1 MSLDPRFARAMALA
15 LAFACTGCSG
25 QAPLN
30 QVQLDDV
37 KLREVGE
44 LYRLHQV
51 MIRKAPR
58 SLKDFNAIGDADSP
72 TAYGAIRSGQVVVR
86 WGVTL
91 PDTEIEPTSPPSDE
105 VLAYLKTVPEVGGP
119 VLMVDRRPRTMTP
132 DEFKAAK
139 LAGTG
144 GSDAR

>member
-1 MSLDPRFARAMALA
+1 MALA

-58 SLKDFNAIGDADSP
+58 SLKDL
-72 TAYGAIRSGQVVVR
+72 
-86 WGVTL
+86 GVTTDL
-91 PDTEIEPTSPPSDE
+91 PLPS
-105 VLAYLKTVPEVGGP
+105 LPELP
-119 VLMVDRRPRTMTP
+119 V
-132 DEFKAAK
+132 
-139 LAGTG
+139 
-144 GSDAR
+144 